1 MIKDAEIAMVHAASY
16 ALDFKDANADV
27 EQIIKQFSTDFKYE
41 IKPEAKV
48 YSIAAINAIMK
59 LKRAKEN
66 RGLTNKQLTQAFVK
80 MIPELSRQ
88 ISEDNDY

>member
-27 EQIIKQFSTDFKYE
+27 EQIIKQFSTDFKSE

-48 YSIAAINAIMK
+48 YSIAAINAVMK

-66 RGLTNKQLTQAFVK
+66 RALSNKQLTQAFVK